1 MDITRLIEKKKIC
14 CALCGS
20 DQNEFLF
27 EGKDRLHGFAGT
39 FSYVKC
45 KQCGLVYMNPQICS
59 GHMGYFYPKDYA
71 PHQANTKRIQGKDAA
86 RANLRKRPFFACLD
100 SKLTQESRVLDVGCG
115 NGFFLS
121 QVRALAQCQ
130 VYGIDISEIAA
141 ESAKKNY
148 GLDIFTGTILESP
161 FPDNSFDVITAWSF
175 LEHVNNPAEVMLKFA
190 NLLKKDG
197 LCILTTPNF
206 DSLNAKLF
214 QDKWYHL
221 DCPRHLFIYNPR
233 TVAAMLEK
241 SGLHARKIIYDKA
254 SKGVLGSLQYQFYG
268 DNYNPRHQNCLRRS
282 SLLKKIAS
290 PYARLAAIMKKSD
303 VMAVCAEKSLSSESF
318 CQKI

>member
-20 DQNEFLF
+20 DQDEFLF

-45 KQCGLVYMNPQICS
+45 QKCGLVYMNPQICS
-59 GHMGYFYPKDYA
+59 EHMGYFYPKDYA
-71 PHQANTKRIQGKDAA
+71 PHQANTKRIQDKDAA

-175 LEHVNNPAEVMLKFA
+175 LEHVNNPAEVLRKLA
-190 NLLKKDG
+190 SLLKRDG

-206 DSLNAKLF
+206 DSFNAKLF

-221 DCPRHLFIYNPR
+221 DCPRHLFIFTPQ
-233 TVAAMLEK
+233 TATALLAKTGLAVTEIIHDK
-241 SGLHARKIIYDKA
+241 S
-254 SKGVLGSLQYQFYG
+254 SKGVVGSLQYQFYG
-268 DNYNPRHQNCLRRS
+268 DNYNPRHGNRLRRS
-282 SLLKKIAS
+282 SLIKKIAS
-290 PYARLAAIMKKSD
+290 PFARLAAITKKSD
-303 VMAVCAEKSLSSESF
+303 VMAICAK
-318 CQKI
+318 KILA